1 MKCQTICCASC
12 AATRRKRFRVASGRR
27 VIHIRTADEVEKI
40 RRAAQVVARTLVLL
54 RDMVKPGLT
63 TGELD
68 RAAEQYIRSQGAIPT
83 FIGYRGYRN
92 ALCTSV
98 NEEVVHGIP
107 GPRVLHEGDIVGI
120 DCGATLNGY
129 VGDSAI
135 SCAVGSTDAE
145 SERLMR
151 VTRESLDKAIA
162 VAVPGNR
169 IGDISHAVQAHCE
182 ANGFG
187 VVRALV
193 GHGIGREMHE
203 EPAVPNYGR
212 PGSGPKLVAGMVL
225 AIEPMVTIG
234 TWDVVTLDDG
244 WTVVTND
251 GKRSAHFEH
260 TVAIT
265 ADGPEVL
272 SVAEEV
278 ARA

>member
-1 MKCQTICCASC
+1 M
-12 AATRRKRFRVASGRR
+12 ASGRR
-27 VIHIRTADEVEKI
+27 IIHIRTADEVEKI

-54 RDMVKPGLT
+54 REMVKPGVT

-68 RAAEQYIRSQGAIPT
+68 QAAEKYIRGQGAIPT
-83 FIGYRGYRN
+83 FVGYRGYRHS
-92 ALCTSV
+92 LCTSV

-107 GPRVLHEGDIVGI
+107 GPRVLREGDIVGI

-135 SCAVGSTDAE
+135 SVAVGHVDAE

-162 VAVPGNR
+162 QCVPGNR
-169 IGDISHAVQAHCE
+169 IGDISHAVQSHCE
-182 ANGFG
+182 AHGFG

-212 PGSGPKLVAGMVL
+212 PGTGPKLVAGMVL
-225 AIEPMVTIG
+225 AIEPMVTAG
-234 TWDVVTLDDG
+234 TWDVATLDDG

-265 ADGPEVL
+265 ADGPVVL
-272 SVAEEV
+272 SLAEEA

>member
-1 MKCQTICCASC
+1 M
-12 AATRRKRFRVASGRR
+12 ASGRR
-27 VIHIRTADEVEKI
+27 MIHIRTADEIEKI
-40 RRAAQVVARTLVLL
+40 RRAAQVVARTLAML
-54 RDMVKPGLT
+54 REMVEPGIT
-63 TGELD
+63 TGDLD
-68 RAAEQYIRSQGAIPT
+68 VAAARYIRSQGAIPT
-83 FIGYRGYRN
+83 FIGYRGYRH

-107 GPRVLHEGDIVGI
+107 GPRVLQQGDIVGI
-120 DCGATLNGY
+120 DCGATLDGY

-135 SCAVGSTDAE
+135 SCAVAETDAE

-151 VTRESLDKAIA
+151 VTRESLERGVAA
-162 VAVPGNR
+162 AVPGNR
-169 IGDISHAVQAHCE
+169 IGDISHAVQSHCE
-182 ANGFG
+182 AHGFG

-203 EPAVPNYGR
+203 EPAVPNYGH
-212 PGSGPKLVAGMVL
+212 PGTGPKLVAGMVL

-265 ADGPEVL
+265 AHGPEVL
-272 SVAEEV
+272 SVTGEV